1 MTEHLS
7 KLDTNIKKNHY
18 QHSAARSNSRTS
30 SRCPASKKC
39 GGCQYVDLPYEKQLE
54 KKQQHLSSLLSPFG
68 KVEPIL
74 GMKNPDF
81 YRNKVHAVF
90 GLDRKHRPVA
100 GVYEADSHRIVPVES
115 CYLENQEAAA
125 IIQTIKELLPS
136 FKIKVYDEDSGYGL
150 LRHVLVRTAD
160 KTGQIMVVLVLSSP
174 ILPSKNNLVKAL
186 LKKHPQIT
194 TIVVNVNNRKTSMVL
209 GDKEQTIYG
218 KGFIEDI
225 LCGKSFKIS
234 PKSFYQVN
242 PSQTEV
248 LYQTAIS
255 YASLTGKE
263 TILDAY
269 CGIGTIGM
277 IAAPKAKRVIGV
289 ELNQAAVRD
298 AIFNAKRNKINN
310 IQFYQKDAGQF
321 MLQLARQGENPD
333 VIFMDPPRAGSDEAF
348 LTAAV
353 TCRPEKIVYI
363 SCNPETLARDLTFLV
378 QRGYQ
383 VKRIQGVDMFPHTEH
398 LETVCLL
405 SKKP

>member
-1 MTEHLS
+1 MTKHLS
-7 KLDTNIKKNHY
+7 
-18 QHSAARSNSRTS
+18 QPTS

-115 CYLENQEAAA
+115 CYLENQEATA

-194 TIVVNVNNRKTSMVL
+194 TIVINVNNRKTSMVL

-298 AIFNAKRNKINN
+298 AIFNAKRNRLNN

-321 MLQLARQGENPD
+321 MLQLARQGENTD

-363 SCNPETLARDLTFLV
+363 SCNPVTLARDLTFLV

-398 LETVCLL
+398 TETVCLL